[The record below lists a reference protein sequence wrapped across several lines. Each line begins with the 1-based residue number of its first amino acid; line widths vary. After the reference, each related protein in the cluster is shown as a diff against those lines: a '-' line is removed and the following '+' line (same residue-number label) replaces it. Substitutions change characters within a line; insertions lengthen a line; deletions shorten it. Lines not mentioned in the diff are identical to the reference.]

1 MTLDQYLVSYITIK
15 VANRPDFKAKVLEL
29 LERKHKRKFCDLDL
43 GKTFLDMTSKA

>member
-29 LERKHKRKFCDLDL
+29 LERKHKRKFCDL